1 MVRPDPNW
9 YRHRWRK
16 NSYLGGH
23 DVSPNPYGLNEGDFD
38 LGEPSAYRRID
49 DSWFEARN
57 DMRIP
62 DRGVNRGTYFGDR
75 RADPVS
81 LERPG
86 SDDDLAVTPSWSHEI
101 NDTDLQL
108 TLLETHDT
116 WTVVNGY
123 SGSAFRVEGFD
134 LSDGSQVLQNE
145 VDARVAAMADDVL
158 LPPLA
163 VQAYSA
169 LDYQVV

>member
-1 MVRPDPNW
+1 M
-9 YRHRWRK
+9 
-16 NSYLGGH
+16 
-23 DVSPNPYGLNEGDFD
+23 
-38 LGEPSAYRRID
+38 
-49 DSWFEARN
+49 
-57 DMRIP
+57 
-62 DRGVNRGTYFGDR
+62 
-75 RADPVS
+75 S

-123 SGSAFRVEGFD
+123 SGSAFRVEDFD

-145 VDARVAAMADDVL
+145 VDARVAAMADYVL

-163 VQAYSA
+163 VHAYSA

>member
-1 MVRPDPNW
+1 
-9 YRHRWRK
+9 
-16 NSYLGGH
+16 
-23 DVSPNPYGLNEGDFD
+23 
-38 LGEPSAYRRID
+38 
-49 DSWFEARN
+49 
-57 DMRIP
+57 MRIP
-62 DRGVNRGTYFGDR
+62 DRGVNSGTYFGDR

-108 TLLETHDT
+108 TILETHDT

-123 SGSAFRVEGFD
+123 SGSAFRVEDFD

-145 VDARVAAMADDVL
+145 VDARVAAMADYVL

-163 VQAYSA
+163 VHAYSA